1 MISPEAKLRAVKGK
15 VAIANA
21 KIAYQKYKEIIKPI
35 AGKLAKGANV
45 QRLLWASTSTKD
57 PSYSDVMYVDELV
70 GTLLIPS
77 HRTRL
82 KPAPITAML
91 PTALRLA

>member
-1 MISPEAKLRAVKGK
+1 LGLKGK

-21 KIAYQKYKEIIKPI
+21 KIAYQSTK
-35 AGKLAKGANV
+35 KLSNRSLESFVSKGANV

-70 GTLLIPS
+70 GPDTVNTP
-77 HRTRL
+77 HRL

-91 PTALRLA
+91 PTALRLGGRSLC